1 MNIKRPNVVFVLT
14 DDQGYGDLGCTGNP
28 DIQTPQ
34 IDEFYKE
41 AVRLT
46 DYHVAPL
53 CAPTRGAIFT
63 GRRPLRNGVWATCW
77 GRSILHEGETTLA
90 ELWTALQQAE
100 NRPQASDMPDAFL
113 FW

>member
-1 MNIKRPNVVFVLT
+1 MNEKRPNVVFVLT

-63 GRRPLRNGVWATCW
+63 GRRPLRNGVWAPA
-77 GRSILHEGETTLA
+77 GEDPSFMRGKPPWRRCSVTTA
-90 ELWTALQQAE
+90 TLQAYSA
-100 NRPQASDMPDAFL
+100 NGI
-113 FW
+113 

>member
-1 MNIKRPNVVFVLT
+1 MNEKRPNVVFVLT

-46 DYHVAPL
+46 DYHVCL
-53 CAPTRGAIFT
+53 LYTSC
-63 GRRPLRNGVWATCW
+63 RRAV
-77 GRSILHEGETTLA
+77 GES
-90 ELWTALQQAE
+90 LWRERRWKIPSTSW
-100 NRPQASDMPDAFL
+100 RC
-113 FW
+113 

>member
-1 MNIKRPNVVFVLT
+1 MAFAKKFKANLQEVEMNEKRPNVVFVLT

-63 GRRPLRNGVWATCW
+63 GRRPFKE
-77 GRSILHEGETTLA
+77 RSLGHLLGKIH
-90 ELWTALQQAE
+90 
-100 NRPQASDMPDAFL
+100 PS
-113 FW
+113 